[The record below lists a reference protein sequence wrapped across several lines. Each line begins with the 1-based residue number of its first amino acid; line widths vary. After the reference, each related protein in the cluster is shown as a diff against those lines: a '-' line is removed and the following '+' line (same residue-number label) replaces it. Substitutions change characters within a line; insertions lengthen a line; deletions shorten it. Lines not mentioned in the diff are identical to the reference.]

1 MSAIHLTSKNF
12 ESEAVRA
19 DTPVLIDFFAAWCG
33 PCKMLSPI
41 IEKIAAEHPEIKVCK
56 VDIDEEPSLAERFGV
71 MSVPTLAV
79 MKNGE
84 VVRTSAGFRPET
96 AVLALLQD

>member
-19 DTPVLIDFFAAWCG
+19 DTPVLIDFFATWCG

-79 MKNGE
+79 MKDGK
-84 VVRTSAGFRPET
+84 VVRTSAGFRPEG

>member
-84 VVRTSAGFRPET
+84 VVRTSAGFRLEA